1 MGQKT
6 GVEHVGDASPE
17 ALDQDDFASE
27 MKGRN
32 KLHGND
38 QVRVHSERHTQAGEK
53 RETEGLIESF
63 EKIDP
68 KARAKSDS

>member
-1 MGQKT
+1 MGNKT
-6 GVEHVGDASPE
+6 GVEHVGETSPD
-17 ALDQDDFASE
+17 ALDEDDFASE

-38 QVRVHSERHTQAGEK
+38 QSRVHNERHTQAEEK

-63 EKIDP
+63 ENMDP
-68 KARAKSDS
+68 KTRAQR